1 MKINKILLIHGPN
14 LNLLGIREPDIYGKE
29 SQDQLFA
36 FIKSSFPKI
45 EFIFFQSN
53 HEGLIIDTIHSG
65 RSNDNKKRLVDAIII
80 NAGAFSHYS
89 YAIRDALKAVNIP
102 TIEVHLS
109 DVQNREDFRRHLVL
123 SDVCID
129 TIAGQG
135 KQGYLDAIKK
145 LKDLS

>member
-14 LNLLGIREPDIYGKE
+14 LNLLGTREPDIYGKE

-53 HEGLIIDTIHSG
+53 HEGEIIDTIHDE
-65 RSNDNKKRLVDAIII
+65 RHWADRLII
-80 NAGAFSHYS
+80 NPGAFSHYS
-89 YAIRDALKAVNIP
+89 YAIRDAISSISIP

-109 DVQNREDFRRHLVL
+109 DIHKREDFRKISVIK
-123 SDVCID
+123 SVCI
-129 TIAGQG
+129 GQISAKG
-135 KQGYLDAIKK
+135 KNSYVDGLMILLERLNKNE
-145 LKDLS
+145 

>member
-14 LNLLGIREPDIYGKE
+14 LNLLGTREPDIYGKE

-65 RSNDNKKRLVDAIII
+65 RSNDNKRSLVDAIII

-89 YAIRDALKAVNIP
+89 YAIRDAIKAVSIP

-109 DVQNREDFRRHLVL
+109 DVQNREDFRRNLVL

-129 TIAGQG
+129 TITSQG
-135 KQGYLDAIKK
+135 KKGYLDAIKK

>member
-1 MKINKILLIHGPN
+1 MKINKILLIHGSN

-65 RSNDNKKRLVDAIII
+65 RSNDNKTRLVDAIII

-109 DVQNREDFRRHLVL
+109 DVQNREAFRRHLVL

-135 KQGYLDAIKK
+135 KQGYLNAIKK
-145 LKDLS
+145 LEDLS